1 MEGPVLPTGPFP
13 YPAKQSPGKEK
24 EFPSPAEK
32 EVIAVEKPLLSI
44 GMIVKN
50 EIRCIEECLKALQP
64 LREAIPCQLVIADT
78 GSDDG
83 TREVAERYADLLFDF
98 EWINDFAAARNAV
111 LDRCA
116 GKWALIVDADEYLVS
131 GVPSLVDFLTGSGG
145 DQYVWGCVD
154 ILSYADTQMIGDEA
168 DSLGLRLARMDR
180 HPRYVGVIH
189 EAFPDVRMDEMIV
202 LLDVKFAHDGYA
214 RDPRHPE
221 HYIQKMERNLAL
233 LDQELEENPQ
243 DLRRLLQC
251 VESSSPFPSR
261 MIDYIRRAM
270 DVLYQSKDTIKDE
283 MFAPIL
289 CRYALKIAALQQ
301 MPELEAWSQWSA
313 EHYGDS
319 LFLRL
324 DGSFTLLKYY
334 MDQKNYQ
341 KVPQYATDFV
351 RAWRDFRDQ
360 NFNLTVLMFSTLGC
374 TARKFEVYARTAGAQ
389 ALAHLGRTGE
399 AAALLEEE
407 PDWDGLKPAELAVF
421 LNGCVWAAA
430 EESLQEFVASGA
442 EAVRA
447 MTGEDAAGMWDAFC
461 VAAKAAFQKRG
472 PDEDAPER
480 PWLLFAKVSGG
491 LGQAVRLMEGGLAE
505 IQAVLPRVQAEDW
518 PDIPAPAVV
527 RAVDQGAGLPDAFF
541 SQSRERLAELAAAIS
556 GGLTTVDLLDWTD
569 RWDFTASMT
578 RFQFVFYLLSS
589 ALQAD
594 KTWEEE
600 GGEREALLD
609 RFLDVAADY
618 LPNYYN
624 PELLSDEAEWMALP
638 GLHRFALHMLKGR
651 AAREGGDELGYVR
664 ALRAAL
670 KADPTMKKAVS
681 HLRGSLSAAPESE
694 LVALAEQVT
703 AILAQYPADAPEV
716 MALKASPAYQRVA
729 GLLDGAV
736 PPTSSQRHT

>member
-1 MEGPVLPTGPFP
+1 ME
-13 YPAKQSPGKEK
+13 S
-24 EFPSPAEK
+24 
-32 EVIAVEKPLLSI
+32 PLLSI
-44 GMIVKN
+44 AMIVKN
-50 EIRCIEECLKALQP
+50 EIRCIERCLQALQP

-83 TREVAERYADLLFDF
+83 TREVVERYADVFFDF
-98 EWINDFAAARNAV
+98 QWINDFAAARNAV
-111 LDRCA
+111 LDKCT
-116 GKWALIVDADEYLVS
+116 GKWTLIVDADEYLVS
-131 GVPSLVDFLTGSGG
+131 GVTPLVDFLTSPDG

-154 ILSYADTQMIGDEA
+154 ILNYQTLEMSGDES

-180 HPRYVGVIH
+180 HPRYAGAIH
-189 EAFPDVRMDEMIV
+189 ESFQHVQMDELIV
-202 LLDVKFAHDGYA
+202 LLDVKFAHDGYVN
-214 RDPRHPE
+214 DLKHPE
-221 HYIQKMERNLAL
+221 RHVQKMERNLSL
-233 LDQELEENPQ
+233 LDKELKKDPQ

-251 VESSSPFPSR
+251 IESSWLFPGR

-270 DVLYQSKDTIKDE
+270 SALAKRKDTKLGK
-283 MFAPIL
+283 ALGPIL
-289 CRYALKIAALQQ
+289 CRYALNIGASQKL
-301 MPELEAWSQWSA
+301 PEFEAWREFSEQ
-313 EHYGDS
+313 HYPNS
-319 LFLRL
+319 MFLRL
-324 DGSFTLLKYY
+324 DGNFTLIKYY
-334 MDQKNYQ
+334 FEKKDYQ
-341 KVPQYATDFV
+341 KIPQYIAQFLG
-351 RAWRDFRDQ
+351 AWRDFGGQTFD
-360 NFNLTVLMFSTLGC
+360 LSILMLSTLRC
-374 TARKFEVYARTAGAQ
+374 TARKFEVYARISGAE
-389 ALAHLGRTGE
+389 ALTRLGRANE
-399 AAALLEEE
+399 AATLLEGE
-407 PDWDGLKPAELAVF
+407 PNWDGLKPNELAVF
-421 LNGCVWAAA
+421 LNGCFWAAE
-430 EESLQEFVASGA
+430 EESLQEFVAAGA
-442 EAVRA
+442 EAARA

-461 VAAKAAFQKRG
+461 VAAKAAFQKRA

-480 PWLLFAKVSGG
+480 PWRLFAKVSGG

-505 IQAVLPRVQAEDW
+505 IQAVLLRVQAEDW

-681 HLRGSLSAAPESE
+681 HLMGNLSAAPESE